1 MDRTSADQG
10 RRGRATVRLAAIPH
24 ANYLADRQQSSIQQD
39 TFDVTSPSA
48 ENSNEEPLPN
58 QFINRARTWNL
69 AEQSPNGG
77 IRRRGTTTSF
87 RPQNRSLV
95 RRATGLSL
103 GNDEQFSLAG
113 PQDMVAV
120 ASQHLPYVDPGYAQ
134 LNPAYTQPMHAKP
147 VWSLAKPLP
156 RVVRPGMVPTASE
169 IDTINNQQGDTEITE
184 GDVEQGPEPTLRLN
198 RVSSK
203 LQAVRAERERR
214 FVEGRSGS
222 KKVGRARAD
231 SSSSLQSQT
240 QQLGRENSAQ
250 QGSNVDVLP
259 DVAEEHEPID
269 HEQFPEYTE
278 ADAPFDATPSYR
290 PTYEFDDSFSAKTAL
305 DNSPSDDELT
315 LTHNAALEDE
325 VYNAHTHWSVLRHR
339 FRHSLAEF
347 LACFVQL
354 TLGFSA
360 DLAITLGD
368 ASANNAIYGSLA
380 WGFATMT
387 GIYIAG
393 GPSGAHL
400 NPVITIVLYI
410 YRGFPKKHIGSYVA
424 AQFLGA
430 LVAGFVSWAVFSSQI
445 DAYIANPAQGTTGKE
460 ATQTILNAF
469 VTGLRND
476 NVTLACGY
484 FSEFVATAFLA
495 LIVLALGDDTN
506 APPGAGTTAL
516 ILGFVICVI
525 LQAFGSNTGAAIN
538 PTRDLGPRI
547 ALWILGYPVDLL
559 WKGNWWLWGPWLAC
573 IPGGLVG
580 AAMYDICI
588 FEGGESP
595 VNYPRKRVWRA
606 GHKAKKKWAK
616 RLGRPFKGRLGRK
629 KGQEQVEQKA

>member
-1 MDRTSADQG
+1 MDRTSVDRGG
-10 RRGRATVRLAAIPH
+10 RMRSA
-24 ANYLADRQQSSIQQD
+24 SSIQQD
-39 TFDVTSPSA
+39 NFDVTSPSA
-48 ENSNEEPLPN
+48 EDSNDEPPLNPTV
-58 QFINRARTWNL
+58 NRARTWNL
-69 AEQSPNGG
+69 ADSSPNTA

-87 RPQNRSLV
+87 RPRNRSLV
-95 RRATGLSL
+95 RRATGTSF
-103 GNDEQFSLAG
+103 GNEEQFSLAG
-113 PQDMVAV
+113 PQDVVAV
-120 ASQHLPYVDPGYAQ
+120 APQHYVDPGYAQ
-134 LNPAYTQPMHAKP
+134 LNPAYSQPLHAKP

-169 IDTINNQQGDTEITE
+169 LDTINNQAGDTEITE
-184 GDVEQGPEPTLRLN
+184 GDVEQGPEPTLRLG
-198 RVSSK
+198 RVTSK

-222 KKVGRARAD
+222 KKLGRARAD
-231 SSSSLQSQT
+231 SQSSLHSQN
-240 QQLGRENSAQ
+240 QQLRRENSAQ
-250 QGSNVDVLP
+250 QGSTVDVLP
-259 DVAEEHEPID
+259 DVAEEHEPMD
-269 HEQFPEYTE
+269 HEQFPDYSEG
-278 ADAPFDATPSYR
+278 PFDPSPSYR

-305 DNSPSDDELT
+305 DTGLSDDDLT
-315 LTHNAALEDE
+315 LTHNNLEDE
-325 VYNAHTHWSVLRHR
+325 VYNAHTHWSIIRHR

-360 DLAITLGD
+360 DLAVTMGG
-368 ASANNAIYGSLA
+368 APANNAIFGSLA
-380 WGFATMT
+380 WGFATMI

-410 YRGFPKKHIGSYVA
+410 FRGFPKRHIGSYIA

-430 LVAGFVSWAVFSSQI
+430 LAAGFVTYAIFSSQMT
-445 DAYIANPAQGTTGKE
+445 AFIANPTTGTTEVE
-460 ATQTILNAF
+460 ATQSILNAF

-516 ILGFVICVI
+516 ILGFVICVL
-525 LQAFGSNTGAAIN
+525 LQAFASNTGAAIN

-547 ALWILGYPVDLL
+547 ALWALGFSTDLL

-573 IPGGLVG
+573 VPGGIAG
-580 AAMYDICI
+580 ALAYDICI

-595 VNYPRKRVWRA
+595 VNYPQKRIWRA
-606 GHKAKKKWAK
+606 GHKTKKKWAR
-616 RLGRPFKGRLGRK
+616 RLRPWKGGKGRK
-629 KGQEQVEQKA
+629 NKGQNQMEQKA

>member
-1 MDRTSADQG
+1 
-10 RRGRATVRLAAIPH
+10 
-24 ANYLADRQQSSIQQD
+24 
-39 TFDVTSPSA
+39 
-48 ENSNEEPLPN
+48 
-58 QFINRARTWNL
+58 
-69 AEQSPNGG
+69 
-77 IRRRGTTTSF
+77 
-87 RPQNRSLV
+87 V
-95 RRATGLSL
+95 RRATGLSFA
-103 GNDEQFSLAG
+103 GEEQFSLAG
-113 PQDMVAV
+113 PQDIVAI
-120 ASQHLPYVDPGYAQ
+120 QPNYVDPGYTQ
-134 LNPAYTQPMHAKP
+134 LNPAYAQPLHAKP

-169 IDTINNQQGDTEITE
+169 IEDINQQQQANDTEITE
-184 GDVEQGPEPTLRLN
+184 DDVEQGPNPTLRLN

-214 FVEGRSGS
+214 FVENRSGS
-222 KKVGRARAD
+222 KRTGRARAD
-231 SSSSLQSQT
+231 SSSSVQSQT
-240 QQLGRENSAQ
+240 QQLRRENSAQ
-250 QGSNVDVLP
+250 QGSAVDVLP
-259 DVAEEHEPID
+259 DVAEEHEPN
-269 HEQFPEYTE
+269 EQFPEYSEST
-278 ADAPFDATPSYR
+278 FDPSPSYR
-290 PTYEFDDSFSAKTAL
+290 PTYEFEDGFSAKTAL
-305 DNSPSDDELT
+305 DTGVSDDELT
-315 LTHNAALEDE
+315 LHHNNLEEE
-325 VYNAHTHWSVLRHR
+325 VYNAHTHWSVIRHR

-347 LACFVQL
+347 LAVFVQL

-360 DLAITLGD
+360 DLAITFGGE
-368 ASANNAIYGSLA
+368 AANNAIFGSLA

-410 YRGFPKKHIGSYVA
+410 FRGFPKKHIASYIA

-430 LVAGFVSWAVFSSQI
+430 LAAGFITYAIFSSQI
-445 DAYIANPAQGTTGKE
+445 DAYIASPTQGTTEQE

-476 NVTLACGY
+476 NVTLVCGY
-484 FSEFVATAFLA
+484 FSEFIATAFLS

-516 ILGFVICVI
+516 ILGFVICVL
-525 LQAFGSNTGAAIN
+525 LQAFGSNTGAALN

-547 ALWILGYPVDLL
+547 ALYALGYPAKLL

-573 IPGGLVG
+573 IPGGILG
-580 AAMYDICI
+580 AVLYDVCV

-606 GHKAKKKWAK
+606 GHKAKKKWVR
-616 RLGRPFKGRLGRK
+616 RLRPWKGGKGRRG

>member
-10 RRGRATVRLAAIPH
+10 RRGRATVSATAI
-24 ANYLADRQQSSIQQD
+24 LLKQSTDIEQSSIQQD
-39 TFDVTSPSA
+39 TFDVASPSA
-48 ENSNEEPLPN
+48 ENSNEDPLPN
-58 QFINRARTWNL
+58 QFVSRARTWNL
-69 AEQSPNGG
+69 ADQSPHAG

-95 RRATGLSL
+95 RRATGTSL

-113 PQDMVAV
+113 PQDIVAV
-120 ASQHLPYVDPGYAQ
+120 AHQHTPYVDPGYAQ
-134 LNPAYTQPMHAKP
+134 LNPAYAQPMHAKP

-169 IDTINNQQGDTEITE
+169 IDTINNQQAGDTEITE
-184 GDVEQGPEPTLRLN
+184 GDIEQGPEPTLRLN
-198 RVSSK
+198 RVHSK

-214 FVEGRSGS
+214 FVEGRSRS
-222 KKVGRARAD
+222 KKTGRARAD
-231 SSSSLQSQT
+231 SSSSLQSQP
-240 QQLGRENSAQ
+240 QQLRRENSAQ
-250 QGSNVDVLP
+250 QGSAVDVLP
-259 DVAEEHEPID
+259 DVAEEQEPND

-278 ADAPFDATPSYR
+278 AEAPFDATPSYR

-305 DNSPSDDELT
+305 DTGLSDDDLT
-315 LTHNAALEDE
+315 LTHNDLEEE

-360 DLAITLGD
+360 DLAITLGG
-368 ASANNAIYGSLA
+368 ASANNAIFGNLA

-410 YRGFPKKHIGSYVA
+410 YRGFPKKHIGSYIA

-430 LVAGFVSWAVFSSQI
+430 LAAGFVSWAVFSSQI
-445 DAYIANPAQGTTGKE
+445 DVFIADPAQGTTEKE

-516 ILGFVICVI
+516 ILGFVICVL
-525 LQAFGSNTGAAIN
+525 LQAFASNTGAAIN
-538 PTRDLGPRI
+538 STRDLGPRI

-559 WKGNWWLWGPWLAC
+559 WKSNWWLWGPWLGC

-616 RLGRPFKGRLGRK
+616 RLSRPFKGRLGRK
-629 KGQEQVEQKA
+629 KKGQEQGEQKA